1 MATTALTGVEAG
13 MSLSSLSQVSDG
25 EFMDIRFVTAGG
37 GDVVAVMASEGGE
50 LLEAGKA
57 LDTASGGR
65 VGKAIKAA
73 HFKGGAGQ
81 VVDILAPDG
90 VDFARVLVIGVGK
103 PEAADGMAVERW
115 AGHAVKRVLTSGAE
129 KLVLQPDALPTVS
142 KAEAGSHAALG
153 ARLATYRFDTY
164 RTKLKPEHQPT
175 LKEVEIAMDGPA
187 AARAR
192 AEKDAAIVEGVFFAR
207 DLVSE
212 PPNVLYPHSFAERL
226 RDLETIG
233 VEVDVLDTATME
245 KLGMGALLGV
255 AQGSSRPGYLVAMSW
270 KGAASKK
277 AKPVALVGKGVT
289 FDTGGISLKPGAGM
303 DEMKGD
309 MGGAAAVAG
318 AMKAIALRK
327 AKANVV
333 GIVALVE
340 NMPGDNAQRPGDIV
354 TTMSGQTIEVL
365 NTDAEGRLILADA
378 VWYAQDKYEPSA
390 VIDLATLTGAVVVA
404 LGNEMAGYYSNDE
417 DLAHAIQAA
426 GTSEGE
432 LVWRMPLSPAYD
444 KLIDTPNA
452 DMKNIAGKPVAG
464 SIVGAQFVKRFIKD
478 GMPWAHIDIAG
489 TAWKS
494 APYDDPLSPA
504 WATGYGVRLLNR
516 LIANRYEE

>member
-1 MATTALTGVEAG
+1 
-13 MSLSSLSQVSDG
+13 
-25 EFMDIRFVTAGG
+25 MDIRFVTAGS
-37 GDVVAVMASEGGE
+37 GDVVAVMATDGGE
-50 LLEAGKA
+50 LLGAGKA
-57 LDTASGGR
+57 LDTAAGGR
-65 VGKAIKAA
+65 IAKAMKAA
-73 HFKGGAGQ
+73 SFKGGAGQ
-81 VVDILAPDG
+81 VTDILAPDG

-103 PEAADGMAVERW
+103 PDAADGMAVERW

-129 KLVLQPDALPTVS
+129 KLVLQPDALPSVS
-142 KAEAGSHAALG
+142 KAEAGSHAAMG
-153 ARLATYRFDTY
+153 ARLAAYRFDTY
-164 RTKLKPEHQPT
+164 RTKLKPDQKPSLT
-175 LKEVEIAMDGPA
+175 TVEISMDGPA
-187 AARAR
+187 AAKAR

-212 PPNVLYPHSFAERL
+212 PPNVLYPESFAERL

-233 VEVDVLDTATME
+233 CEVDILEPETME
-245 KLGMGALLGV
+245 RLGMGALLGV
-255 AQGSSRPGYLVAMSW
+255 AMGSSRPGRLVSIKW
-270 KGAASKK
+270 NGGSKG

-289 FDTGGISLKPGAGM
+289 FDTVGISLKPGAGM

-333 GIVALVE
+333 GVVALVE
-340 NMPGDNAQRPGDIV
+340 NMPGSNAQRPGDIV

-378 VWYAQDKYEPSA
+378 VWYAQDKFEPSA
-390 VIDLATLTGAVVVA
+390 LIDLATLTGAVIIA
-404 LGNEMAGYYSNDE
+404 LGNENAGMFSNDE
-417 DLAHAIQAA
+417 DLAHAISAA
-426 GTSEGE
+426 GQTEGE
-432 LVWRMPLSPAYD
+432 PVWRLPLSAAYD

-478 GMPWAHIDIAG
+478 GLPWAHLDIAG

-494 APYDDPLSPA
+494 GPYEDPLSPA

-516 LIANRYEE
+516 LIQNRYEE

>member
-1 MATTALTGVEAG
+1 
-13 MSLSSLSQVSDG
+13 
-25 EFMDIRFVTAGG
+25 MDIRFVTAGS

-50 LLEAGKA
+50 LLAAGKV
-57 LDTASGGR
+57 LDTAAGGR
-65 VGKAIKAA
+65 IAKAMKAA
-73 HFKGGAGQ
+73 NFKGGAGQ
-81 VVDILAPDG
+81 VTDILAPDG
-90 VDFARVLVIGVGK
+90 VDFGRVLVIGVGK
-103 PEAADGMAVERW
+103 ADAADGMTVERW

-129 KLVLQPDALPTVS
+129 KLVLQPDALPSVS
-142 KAEAGSHAALG
+142 KAEAGSHAAMG
-153 ARLATYRFDTY
+153 ARLAAYRFDTY
-164 RTKLKPEHQPT
+164 RTKLKPEQRPSLT
-175 LKEVEIAMDGPA
+175 VVEVSMDGPA
-187 AARAR
+187 AAKAR

-207 DLVSE
+207 DLVHE
-212 PPNVLYPHSFAERL
+212 PPNVLYPESFAERL

-233 VEVDVLDTATME
+233 VEVEILEPETME
-245 KLGMGALLGV
+245 RLGMGALLGV
-255 AQGSSRPGYLVAMSW
+255 AQGSSRPARLVTMKWNGGS
-270 KGAASKK
+270 KGS
-277 AKPVALVGKGVT
+277 KPVALVGKGVT

-340 NMPGDNAQRPGDIV
+340 NMPGSNAQRPGDIV
-354 TTMSGQTIEVL
+354 NTMSGQTIEVL

-378 VWYAQDKYEPSA
+378 VYYAQDKFEPSA
-390 VIDLATLTGAVVVA
+390 VIDLATLTGAVIVA
-404 LGNEMAGYYSNDE
+404 LGHENAGMFSNDE
-417 DLAHAIQAA
+417 DLAHAITAA
-426 GTSEGE
+426 GQTEGE
-432 LVWRMPLSPAYD
+432 PVWRLPLSAAYD

-464 SIVGAQFVKRFIKD
+464 SIVGAQFIKRFIKD
-478 GMPWAHIDIAG
+478 GTPWAHLDIAG

-494 APYDDPLSPA
+494 GPYEDPLSPS

-516 LIANRYEE
+516 LIQNRYEE

>member
-1 MATTALTGVEAG
+1 
-13 MSLSSLSQVSDG
+13 
-25 EFMDIRFVTAGG
+25 MDIRFVTAGS

-50 LLEAGKA
+50 LLAAGKA
-57 LDTASGGR
+57 LDTAAGGR
-65 VGKAIKAA
+65 IAKAMKAA
-73 HFKGGAGQ
+73 NFKGGAGQ
-81 VVDILAPDG
+81 VTDILAPDG
-90 VDFARVLVIGVGK
+90 VDFGRVLVIGVGK
-103 PEAADGMAVERW
+103 ADAADGLAVERW

-129 KLVLQPDALPTVS
+129 KLVLQPDALPSVS
-142 KAEAGSHAALG
+142 KAEAGSHAAMG
-153 ARLATYRFDTY
+153 ARLAAYRFDTY
-164 RTKLKPEHQPT
+164 RTKLKPEQKPT
-175 LKEVEIAMDGPA
+175 LTTVEIAMDGPA
-187 AARAR
+187 AAKAR

-207 DLVSE
+207 DLVHE
-212 PPNVLYPHSFAERL
+212 PPNVLYPESFAERL

-233 VEVDVLDTATME
+233 VEVEILEPETME
-245 KLGMGALLGV
+245 RLGMGALLGV
-255 AQGSSRPGYLVAMSW
+255 AQGSSRPARLVAMKWNGGS
-270 KGAASKK
+270 KG

-309 MGGAAAVAG
+309 MGGAAAVSG

-340 NMPGDNAQRPGDIV
+340 NMPGSNAQRPGDIV
-354 TTMSGQTIEVL
+354 NTMSGQTIEVL

-390 VIDLATLTGAVVVA
+390 IIDLATLTGAVIVA
-404 LGNEMAGYYSNDE
+404 LGHENAGMFSNDE
-417 DLAHAIQAA
+417 DLAHAITVA
-426 GTSEGE
+426 GQTEGE
-432 LVWRMPLSPAYD
+432 PVWRLPLSAGYD

-464 SIVGAQFVKRFIKD
+464 SIVGAQFIKRFVKD
-478 GMPWAHIDIAG
+478 GTPWAHLDIAG
-489 TAWKS
+489 TAWKPG
-494 APYDDPLSPA
+494 PYEDPLSPA

-516 LIANRYEE
+516 LIQNRYEE

>member
-1 MATTALTGVEAG
+1 
-13 MSLSSLSQVSDG
+13 
-25 EFMDIRFVTAGG
+25 MDIRFVTAGG
-37 GDVVAVMASEGGE
+37 GDVVAVMATDGGE
-50 LLEAGKA
+50 LLAAGKA
-57 LDTASGGR
+57 LDTASSGR
-65 VGKAIKAA
+65 IAKAMKAA
-73 HFKGGAGQ
+73 NFKGGVGQ
-81 VVDILAPDG
+81 VTDILAPDG

-103 PEAADGMAVERW
+103 PDAADGLAVERW

-129 KLVLQPDALPTVS
+129 KLVLQPDALPSVS
-142 KAEAGSHAALG
+142 KAEAGSHAAMG
-153 ARLATYRFDTY
+153 ARLAADRCATY
-164 RTKLKPEHQPT
+164 RTKLKPDQKPALT
-175 LKEVEIAMDGPA
+175 TRGIAMDGPA
-187 AARAR
+187 AAKAR

-212 PPNVLYPHSFAERL
+212 PPNVLYPETFAERL

-233 VEVDVLDTATME
+233 CEVDILEPAAME
-245 KLGMGALLGV
+245 RLGMGALLGV
-255 AQGSSRPGYLVAMSW
+255 AQGSSRPARLVAIKWNGGS
-270 KGAASKK
+270 KG

-333 GIVALVE
+333 GVVALVE
-340 NMPGDNAQRPGDIV
+340 NMPGANAQRPGDIV
-354 TTMSGQTIEVL
+354 NTMSGQTIEVL

-390 VIDLATLTGAVVVA
+390 LIDLATLTGAVIIA
-404 LGNEMAGYYSNDE
+404 LGNENAGMFSNDE
-417 DLAHAIQAA
+417 DLAHAITAA
-426 GTSEGE
+426 GQTEGE
-432 LVWRMPLSPAYD
+432 PVWRLPLGAAYD

-478 GMPWAHIDIAG
+478 GTPWAHLDIAG

-494 APYDDPLSPA
+494 GPYEDPLSPA

-516 LIANRYEE
+516 LIQNRYEE

>member
-1 MATTALTGVEAG
+1 
-13 MSLSSLSQVSDG
+13 
-25 EFMDIRFVTAGG
+25 MDIRFVTAGS

-50 LLEAGKA
+50 LLGAGKA
-57 LDTASGGR
+57 LDTAAGGR
-65 VGKAIKAA
+65 IAKAIKAA
-73 HFKGGAGQ
+73 NFKGGAGQ
-81 VVDILAPDG
+81 VTDILAPDG
-90 VDFARVLVIGVGK
+90 VDFGRVLVIGVGK
-103 PEAADGMAVERW
+103 ADAADGLAVERW

-129 KLVLQPDALPTVS
+129 KLVLQPDGLPSVS
-142 KAEAGSHAALG
+142 KAEAGSHAAMG
-153 ARLATYRFDTY
+153 ARLAAYRFDTY
-164 RTKLKPEHQPT
+164 RTKLKSDQKPSLT
-175 LKEVEIAMDGPA
+175 TVEIAMDGPA
-187 AARAR
+187 AAKAR

-207 DLVSE
+207 DLVHE
-212 PPNVLYPHSFAERL
+212 PPNVLYPESFAERL

-233 VEVDVLDTATME
+233 CEVDILEPETME
-245 KLGMGALLGV
+245 RLGMGALLGV
-255 AQGSSRPGYLVAMSW
+255 AMGSSRPGRLVSIKW
-270 KGAASKK
+270 NGGSKG

-333 GIVALVE
+333 GVVALVE
-340 NMPGDNAQRPGDIV
+340 NMPGSNAQRPGDIV

-378 VWYAQDKYEPSA
+378 VWYAQDKFEPSA
-390 VIDLATLTGAVVVA
+390 VIDLATLTGAVIVA
-404 LGNEMAGYYSNDE
+404 LGNENAGMFSNDE
-417 DLAHAIQAA
+417 DLAHAITAA
-426 GTSEGE
+426 GQTEGE
-432 LVWRMPLSPAYD
+432 PVWRLPLSAAYD

-464 SIVGAQFVKRFIKD
+464 SIVGAQFIKRFVKD
-478 GMPWAHIDIAG
+478 GTPWAHLDIAG

-494 APYDDPLSPA
+494 GPYEDPLSPA

-516 LIANRYEE
+516 LIQNRYEE

>member
-1 MATTALTGVEAG
+1 
-13 MSLSSLSQVSDG
+13 
-25 EFMDIRFVTAGG
+25 MDIRFVTAGG
-37 GDVVAVMASEGGE
+37 GDVVAVMATDGGE
-50 LLEAGKA
+50 LLAAGKA
-57 LDTASGGR
+57 LDTASSGR
-65 VGKAIKAA
+65 IAKAMKAA
-73 HFKGGAGQ
+73 NFKGGVGQ
-81 VVDILAPDG
+81 VTDILAPDG

-103 PEAADGMAVERW
+103 PDAADGLAVERW

-129 KLVLQPDALPTVS
+129 KLVLQPDALPSVS
-142 KAEAGSHAALG
+142 KAEAGSHAAMG
-153 ARLATYRFDTY
+153 ARLAAYRFDTY
-164 RTKLKPEHQPT
+164 RTKLKPDQKPSLT
-175 LKEVEIAMDGPA
+175 TVEISMDGPA
-187 AARAR
+187 AAKAR

-212 PPNVLYPHSFAERL
+212 PPNVLYPETFAERL

-233 VEVDVLDTATME
+233 CEVDILEPAAME
-245 KLGMGALLGV
+245 RLGMGALLGV
-255 AQGSSRPGYLVAMSW
+255 AQGSSRPARLVAIKWNGGS
-270 KGAASKK
+270 KG

-333 GIVALVE
+333 GVVALVE
-340 NMPGDNAQRPGDIV
+340 NMPGANAQRPGDIV
-354 TTMSGQTIEVL
+354 NTMSGQTIEVL

-390 VIDLATLTGAVVVA
+390 LIDLATLTGAVIIA
-404 LGNEMAGYYSNDE
+404 LGNENAGMFSNDE
-417 DLAHAIQAA
+417 DLAHAITAA
-426 GTSEGE
+426 GQTEGE
-432 LVWRMPLSPAYD
+432 PVWRLPLGAAYD

-478 GMPWAHIDIAG
+478 GTPWAHLDIAG

-494 APYDDPLSPA
+494 GPYEDPLSPA

-516 LIANRYEE
+516 LIQNRYEE

>member
-1 MATTALTGVEAG
+1 
-13 MSLSSLSQVSDG
+13 
-25 EFMDIRFVTAGG
+25 MDIRFVAAGG
-37 GDVVAVMASEGGE
+37 GDVVAVMAVEGGD
-50 LLEAGKA
+50 LLDAGKA
-57 LDTASGGR
+57 LDAASNGR
-65 VGKAIKAA
+65 IAKAA
-73 HFKGGAGQ
+73 KAANFKGGPGQ

-103 PEAADGMAVERW
+103 PDAADGMAVERW
-115 AGHAVKRVLTSGAE
+115 AGHAVKRTLTSGAE
-129 KLVLQPDALPTVS
+129 KLVLQPDALPGVS
-142 KAEAGSHAALG
+142 KSEAGSHAAMG
-153 ARLATYRFDTY
+153 ARLAAYRFDTY
-164 RTKLKPEHQPT
+164 RTKLKPEQKPT
-175 LKEVEIAMDGPA
+175 LSAVEIAMEGPA

-212 PPNVLYPHSFAERL
+212 PPNVLYPESFAERL
-226 RDLETIG
+226 RDLETVGID
-233 VEVDVLDTATME
+233 VNVLDPGAME
-245 KLGMGALLGV
+245 RLGMGALLGV
-255 AQGSSRPGYLVAMSW
+255 AQGSVRPGRLVTMMW
-270 KGAASKK
+270 NGAGTKK
-277 AKPVALVGKGVT
+277 NKPVALVGKGVT

-318 AMKAIALRK
+318 AMKALALRK

-340 NMPGDNAQRPGDIV
+340 NMPGPNAQRPGDIV
-354 TTMSGQTIEVL
+354 NTMSGQTIEVL

-378 VWYAQDKYEPSA
+378 VWYAQDKFDPSA
-390 VIDLATLTGAVVVA
+390 VIDLATLTGAVIVA
-404 LGNEMAGYYSNDE
+404 LGHENAGMFSNDE
-417 DLAHAIQAA
+417 DLAHAITVA
-426 GTSEGE
+426 GQTEGE
-432 LVWRMPLSPAYD
+432 PVWRLPLSAAYD

-478 GMPWAHIDIAG
+478 GVPWAHLDIAG
-489 TAWKS
+489 TAWKPG
-494 APYDDPLSPA
+494 PYDDPLSPA

-516 LIANRYEE
+516 LIANRYED

>member
-1 MATTALTGVEAG
+1 
-13 MSLSSLSQVSDG
+13 
-25 EFMDIRFVTAGG
+25 MDIRFVTAGG

-50 LLEAGKA
+50 LLAAGKA
-57 LDTASGGR
+57 LDTAAGGR
-65 VGKAIKAA
+65 IVKAMKAA
-73 HFKGGAGQ
+73 NFKGGAGQ
-81 VVDILAPDG
+81 VTDILAPDG

-103 PEAADGMAVERW
+103 ADAADGIAVERW

-129 KLVLQPDALPTVS
+129 KLVLQPDGLPSVS
-142 KAEAGSHAALG
+142 KAEAGSHAAMG
-153 ARLATYRFDTY
+153 ARLAAYRFDTY
-164 RTKLKPEHQPT
+164 RTKLKSEQKPSLT
-175 LKEVEIAMDGPA
+175 TVEISMEGPA
-187 AARAR
+187 AAKAR

-212 PPNVLYPHSFAERL
+212 PPNVLYPQSFAERL

-233 VEVDVLDTATME
+233 VEVEILEPETME
-245 KLGMGALLGV
+245 RLGMGALLGV
-255 AQGSSRPGYLVAMSW
+255 AQGSSRPARMVSMKWNGGS
-270 KGAASKK
+270 KGS
-277 AKPVALVGKGVT
+277 KPVALVGKGVT

-309 MGGAAAVAG
+309 MGGAAAVSG

-340 NMPGDNAQRPGDIV
+340 NMPGANAQRPGDIV
-354 TTMSGQTIEVL
+354 NTMSGQTIEVL

-378 VWYAQDKYEPSA
+378 VWYAQDKFDPSA
-390 VIDLATLTGAVVVA
+390 VIDLATLTGAVIVA
-404 LGNEMAGYYSNDE
+404 LGHENAGMFSNDE
-417 DLAHAIQAA
+417 DLAHAITVA
-426 GTSEGE
+426 GQNEGE
-432 LVWRMPLSPAYD
+432 PVWRLPLGAAYD

-464 SIVGAQFVKRFIKD
+464 SIVGAQFIKRFVKD
-478 GMPWAHIDIAG
+478 GTPWAHLDIAG

-494 APYDDPLSPA
+494 GPYEDPLSPA

-516 LIANRYEE
+516 LIQNRYEE

>member
-1 MATTALTGVEAG
+1 
-13 MSLSSLSQVSDG
+13 
-25 EFMDIRFVTAGG
+25 MDIRFVTAGS
-37 GDVVAVMASEGGE
+37 GDVVAVMATDGGD
-50 LLEAGKA
+50 LLAAGKA
-57 LDTASGGR
+57 LDTAAGGR
-65 VGKAIKAA
+65 SAKAMKAA
-73 HFKGGAGQ
+73 NFQGGAGQ
-81 VVDILAPDG
+81 VTDVLAPDG

-103 PEAADGMAVERW
+103 ADGADGMAVERW

-129 KLVLQPDALPTVS
+129 KLVLQPDALPSVS
-142 KAEAGSHAALG
+142 KAEAGSHAAMG
-153 ARLATYRFDTY
+153 ARLAAYRFDTY
-164 RTKLKPEHQPT
+164 RTKLKPDQKPSLT
-175 LKEVEIAMDGPA
+175 VVEIAMDGPA
-187 AARAR
+187 AAKAR

-212 PPNVLYPHSFAERL
+212 PPNVLYPETFAERL

-233 VEVDVLDTATME
+233 CEVEILEPETME
-245 KLGMGALLGV
+245 RLGMGALLGV
-255 AQGSSRPGYLVAMSW
+255 AMGSSRPGRLVSIKW
-270 KGAASKK
+270 NGGSKG

-333 GIVALVE
+333 GVVALVE
-340 NMPGDNAQRPGDIV
+340 NMPGSNAQRPGDIV

-390 VIDLATLTGAVVVA
+390 VIDLATLTGAVIIA
-404 LGNEMAGYYSNDE
+404 LGNENAGMFSNDE
-417 DLAHAIQAA
+417 DLAHAITVA
-426 GTSEGE
+426 GQTEGE
-432 LVWRMPLSPAYD
+432 PVWRLPLGAAYD

-478 GMPWAHIDIAG
+478 GTPWAHLDIAG

-494 APYDDPLSPA
+494 GPYEDPLSPA

-516 LIANRYEE
+516 LIQNRYEE